1 VLFGMPD
8 AYDRADVDERA
19 DWGGLEMGTR
29 EGIATRQREVVLVI
43 DSAGA
48 TPSGAATPLGATPL
62 GALEAPGRRLLVCTT
77 AREALAVLA
86 REELDVIVASLDTV
100 DLPGPR
106 IVEALRAQSP
116 STPILAVAE
125 RPTIAEA
132 VAAVRAGAAD
142 YLDGGAEGYAELL
155 AAAIGRALSDA
166 RASRSAPEVSVAER
180 YGFTQSLTRSPKM
193 TRVFDAIRAV
203 AQTDATVLIRG
214 EPGTG
219 KELVA
224 RGIHERSRR
233 RGRRLVGVNCG
244 ALTEAELLV
253 ELFGH
258 AKGGE
263 PGAFDLADGGSLFLD
278 ELGETSL
285 STQVHLLR
293 VLEELRF
300 RRVGGAELQKANV
313 RVVAATD
320 VDLEGAVADGRF
332 REDLYYRLNV
342 FPITLPPLRERVE
355 DIPLLTRHF
364 LDDAARAY
372 ELPAPEV
379 TPEAMALL
387 AGYRWPGNVRQL
399 RAMCERWVIEC
410 LGEPIGVPFL
420 QAALPDAFPDA
431 FPGAP
436 TEGAANPD
444 GALFVDESLPLATLT
459 ERLTTQLE
467 RTYLHKLL
475 VREGGHLQ
483 NTATAAGMTRRTLY
497 SRMKALGIEAKD
509 YK

>member
-1 VLFGMPD
+1 
-8 AYDRADVDERA
+8 
-19 DWGGLEMGTR
+19 MGTR
-29 EGIATRQREVVLVI
+29 EGIATRQRESVLVI
-43 DSAGA
+43 DSAA
-48 TPSGAATPLGATPL
+48 AAPSGKMAL

-77 AREALAVLA
+77 MREALALLA
-86 REELDVIVASLDTV
+86 REELDVIVASLDTAE
-100 DLPGPR
+100 LPGLH

-116 STPILAVAE
+116 STPIVAVAE

-142 YLDGGAEGYAELL
+142 YLAADVEGHLL
-155 AAAIGRALSDA
+155 AAAIGRAVADA

-372 ELPAPEV
+372 DLPAPEV
-379 TPEAMALL
+379 TPDAMALL

-420 QAALPDAFPDA
+420 QAALPDAFPEA

-436 TEGAANPD
+436 AAGNPD
-444 GALFVDESLPLATLT
+444 GAMFVDESLPLATLT